1 MRKHPLFWLPNAL
14 TIIRCGLGVAVA
26 MIIVA
31 IAQKEASMISV
42 VQDVSLGPQMR
53 MVHQDMIADYRMFW
67 GGVAFVIFVIAAVSD
82 FLDGFLARRWR
93 IESTLGRLLDP
104 IADKITVGLP
114 LLAIAAVSGW
124 SLPLAAPAIAIV
136 FRDVFITVLRF
147 AGLGASRMAVSMAAK
162 TKTFLEMIVIALFLV
177 LLALVKPTS
186 ALFAGFATIWIV
198 LLWVTALLSVYTG
211 LQYLLGLMR
220 PAPPEPQ
227 PQTTEIQ
234 R

>member
-31 IAQKEASMISV
+31 IAQKEASLISV

-93 IESTLGRLLDP
+93 IESTLGRRY
-104 IADKITVGLP
+104 G
-114 LLAIAAVSGW
+114 SGW
-124 SLPLAAPAIAIV
+124 GST
-136 FRDVFITVLRF
+136 DN
-147 AGLGASRMAVSMAAK
+147 
-162 TKTFLEMIVIALFLV
+162 
-177 LLALVKPTS
+177 
-186 ALFAGFATIWIV
+186 
-198 LLWVTALLSVYTG
+198 
-211 LQYLLGLMR
+211 
-220 PAPPEPQ
+220 PEQ
-227 PQTTEIQ
+227 LNK
-234 R
+234 